1 MKIKITE
8 LRDIVAETVSRV
20 LAEAPKKG
28 SKRPPKD
35 IPQKSEDAVLAQRD
49 RHVRGMPGYKHSD
62 ENDFSRPLGAAN
74 IVKKQGASSMG
85 GWTSESTTIG
95 DIRKRIGEMQ
105 IRRLVRIIVRE
116 EVRANRGKR

>member
-35 IPQKSEDAVLAQRD
+35 IPQKSEDTALAQRD
-49 RHVRGMPGYKHSD
+49 RHVRALPGYMHSN
-62 ENDFSRPLGAAN
+62 ENDFSAPLGDAN
-74 IVKKQGASSMG
+74 LVKRQGASGLG
-85 GWTSESTTIG
+85 GWTSESTTVG

-105 IRRLVRIIVRE
+105 IRRLVRMIVGE
-116 EVRANRGKR
+116 EVRASRGRR